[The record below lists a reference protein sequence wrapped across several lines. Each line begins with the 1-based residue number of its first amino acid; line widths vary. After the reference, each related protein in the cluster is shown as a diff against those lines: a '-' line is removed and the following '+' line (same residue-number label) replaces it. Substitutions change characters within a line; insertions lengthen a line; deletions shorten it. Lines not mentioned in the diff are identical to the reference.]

1 MFAVAWYTLFF
12 MAALVPTSIYCYHKE
27 SENNN
32 DH

>member
-12 MAALVPTSIYCYHKE
+12 MAALIPASIYCHHKE

-32 DH
+32 D